1 IGVNSY
7 LNGPVNAIAVLPG
20 GALTGTI
27 SNYAVWLEANGT
39 VRHAY
44 SAASNGQVIAVLQQ
58 PDGKI
63 LVGGAFSFGSST
75 TTQYLVRLNIDG
87 TIDSTFNPTL
97 NGEVY

>member
-1 IGVNSY
+1 GSAISTASGEVTVAALEPGGTVLVGGTFGPFNGSPGSNFAAFSPSGQSIGVNSY

-44 SAASNGQVIAVLQQ
+44 SAASNGQV
-58 PDGKI
+58 
-63 LVGGAFSFGSST
+63 
-75 TTQYLVRLNIDG
+75 
-87 TIDSTFNPTL
+87 
-97 NGEVY
+97 